1 MFIIEDSGM
10 QLIIEETR
18 SYKVVNISRD
28 FYKKFQFFG
37 VEQGFSE
44 LNEKIEKKI
53 EKLEKLGISQLD
65 CLKFHLDLMGG
76 IGYSFMEDK
85 NFGWIQE
92 FYDDNDYLPELDFT
106 NKLKDFLYEYQ
117 RDVLGENYS
126 FLKSAIKNFLL
137 HYDELRPEE
146 IYKEKFNFL
155 KRKNHFFEIQDNLDS
170 KAEFLFGVNFLKDH
184 FFSKKISTT
193 EELIKIL
200 GKYYVES

>member
-10 QLIIEETR
+10 QVIIEETR
-18 SYKVVNISRD
+18 KYKLVNISRD
-28 FYKKFQFFG
+28 FYKKFQFFQVG
-37 VEQGFSE
+37 QEFCEFNRTV
-44 LNEKIEKKI
+44 EKKI
-53 EKLEKLGISQLD
+53 EKLEKLGITQLD
-65 CLKFHLDLMGG
+65 CLRFHLDLMGG

-85 NFGWIQE
+85 NFVWIQE

-106 NKLKDFLYEYQ
+106 NKLKDFFNEYQ
-117 RDVLGENYS
+117 KDVLGGNYI
-126 FLKSAIKNFLL
+126 FFKNAIKNFVL
-137 HYDELRPEE
+137 HYDQLRPEE

-155 KRKNHFFEIQDNLDS
+155 KKKNHLFEIQDNLDS
-170 KAEFLFGVNFLKDH
+170 KAEFLFGINFLKDH